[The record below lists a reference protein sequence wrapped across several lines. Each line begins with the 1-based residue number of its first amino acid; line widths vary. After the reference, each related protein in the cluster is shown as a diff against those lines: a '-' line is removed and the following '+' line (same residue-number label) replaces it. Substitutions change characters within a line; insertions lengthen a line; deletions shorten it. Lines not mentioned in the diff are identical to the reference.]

1 MCFVCV
7 ISSCFSAERHSYQA
21 SRPIFRSPQSKSRSA
36 STLHPKLEQRYKDMY
51 FFEKIVAQRKRNTP
65 HTAIYLVLF
74 VSNVHFSPKP

>member
-7 ISSCFSAERHSYQA
+7 ISSCFSAERYPNQA
-21 SRPIFRSPQSKSRSA
+21 SRPIFRSPQSKSQRA